1 MAKTPAGRGLTGN
14 LRHWLVTGLAL
25 TVPLIVTLFILGI
38 ALNFLSNALDP
49 TVWLVRYLPG
59 VSPIVE
65 GILIEA
71 VMFLFLLVIILG
83 VGLTADVTETNH
95 AQTFHTAV
103 EAVPGV
109 GELYRSFRRMSD
121 VVLDDET
128 ETFQEVKLVEFPH
141 EGSYSLAFV
150 TADTPG
156 TIHDAV
162 GEMDMQT
169 LFVPL
174 APNPVMGGF
183 LVHFSTEQ
191 IYDVDM
197 TVEEAIQALV
207 TSGVSVEV
215 AGRDRDRPMSMDELG
230 EMNMDPVDETFDA
243 DDPDRPG

>member
-1 MAKTPAGRGLTGN
+1 MAKTPAGRGVAGN
-14 LRHWLVTGLAL
+14 FRHWLVTGLAL
-25 TVPLIVTLFILGI
+25 TIPLIVTLLILGF

-49 TVWLVRYLPG
+49 VVVAVRAAPG
-59 VSPIVE
+59 ISTFFE
-65 GILIEA
+65 GVLIEA
-71 VMFLFLLVIILG
+71 ASLALLLVIILG

-121 VVLDDET
+121 VVLDNET

-183 LVHFSTEQ
+183 LVHFSSEQ

-197 TVEEAIQALV
+197 TVEEAVQALV

-230 EMNMDPVDETFDA
+230 GMNMDPVDETFDA
-243 DDPDRPG
+243 DDPERPD

>member
-1 MAKTPAGRGLTGN
+1 MAKTPAGRGVTGN

-25 TVPLIVTLFILGI
+25 TVPLIVTLLILGF
-38 ALNFLSNALDP
+38 ALNFLSDVLDP
-49 TVWLVRYLPG
+49 VVAAVRAAPG
-59 VSPIVE
+59 ISPFFE
-65 GILIEA
+65 GVLIETASIALLAA
-71 VMFLFLLVIILG
+71 VVLA
-83 VGLTADVTETNH
+83 VGITADVTETNH
-95 AQTFHTAV
+95 AQTFHTAI

-230 EMNMDPVDETFDA
+230 GMNMDPVDEAFDA
-243 DDPDRPG
+243 DDPDRPE